1 MSILVNK
8 LVEKKIFDKSK
19 VAALEEEMKISPKRE
34 EEIILEKKLATE
46 DEVFKAK
53 AELLG
58 YTYKKVDVKDV
69 PLNVLELIPEESAKL
84 YEIIPVGEDTR
95 LGVAEIGMIYPDNP
109 KAQEVLRFL
118 SIDKGFKY
126 KIVQISISNFSEIL
140 SKYKSLKQEVSKAL
154 GEIETEVQ
162 EEVKFKKVGKSAAEI
177 SKMAE
182 EAPISRIVA
191 SVLKTAVEGKASDI
205 HIEPTFEQLKV
216 RFRKDGVLFTSILL
230 PKNVHPAV
238 VARIKILSDLKID
251 ESRLPQDGRFSL
263 NFEQKRIDFRVSTF
277 PASQGESVCMRILD
291 PDQGIKKIANL
302 GLMGPS
308 IEIVESTI
316 DKPYGMI
323 LVTGPTGSGK
333 TTTLYALLQKVDRE
347 KMNVMTMEDPVE
359 YVVDGINQSQVKS
372 EIGYTFA
379 AGLRSMLRH
388 DPDIIMVGEIRD
400 HETADLAVHSAL
412 TGHLVLSTLHT
423 NDSIGA
429 IPRLINL
436 GIPNFLVSPSLNIII
451 AQRLVRKLCPL
462 CKQMEKAP
470 VGVSE
475 MIQKEIATVRKED
488 IAKYGINLDG
498 EILTG
503 KPVGCKECNNTGYS
517 GRIGIYEVFSMS
529 DDIAQILA
537 GNPSED
543 KIREVAQAQ
552 GMISMRQDGFLK
564 VILGVTSLEEVIS
577 QTKEGE

>member
-1 MSILVNK
+1 
-8 LVEKKIFDKSK
+8 
-19 VAALEEEMKISPKRE
+19 
-34 EEIILEKKLATE
+34 
-46 DEVFKAK
+46 
-53 AELLG
+53 
-58 YTYKKVDVKDV
+58 
-69 PLNVLELIPEESAKL
+69 
-84 YEIIPVGEDTR
+84 
-95 LGVAEIGMIYPDNP
+95 
-109 KAQEVLRFL
+109 
-118 SIDKGFKY
+118 
-126 KIVQISISNFSEIL
+126 
-140 SKYKSLKQEVSKAL
+140 
-154 GEIETEVQ
+154 
-162 EEVKFKKVGKSAAEI
+162 
-177 SKMAE
+177 
-182 EAPISRIVA
+182 
-191 SVLKTAVEGKASDI
+191 
-205 HIEPTFEQLKV
+205 
-216 RFRKDGVLFTSILL
+216 
-230 PKNVHPAV
+230 
-238 VARIKILSDLKID
+238 
-251 ESRLPQDGRFSL
+251 
-263 NFEQKRIDFRVSTF
+263 
-277 PASQGESVCMRILD
+277 
-291 PDQGIKKIANL
+291 
-302 GLMGPS
+302 
-308 IEIVESTI
+308 VESTI